1 MQKTIKLGAYG
12 LIIWQKYE
20 IVKVQKRN
28 LNPHFEAFI
37 SNWNLLFHLSPM
49 VTENSFCVMDN
60 CASLSNIRSLIVI
73 YSHSLSSPTP
83 LYVLISFQ
91 YYVLLFNN
99 MNYILKQNACQL
111 F

>member
-37 SNWNLLFHLSPM
+37 SNWNLLFHLSLDIFRDSIHQLNTLGLFERHYLM
-49 VTENSFCVMDN
+49 
-60 CASLSNIRSLIVI
+60 LI
-73 YSHSLSSPTP
+73 L
-83 LYVLISFQ
+83 
-91 YYVLLFNN
+91 
-99 MNYILKQNACQL
+99 
-111 F
+111 

>member
-37 SNWNLLFHLSPM
+37 INWNLLFHLSH
-49 VTENSFCVMDN
+49 
-60 CASLSNIRSLIVI
+60 VI
-73 YSHSLSSPTP
+73 GL
-83 LYVLISFQ
+83 VLGTS
-91 YYVLLFNN
+91 
-99 MNYILKQNACQL
+99 
-111 F
+111 